1 MLLAWVES
9 VSDLVIARKLK
20 PEQRKQGKWEREKI
34 AREGYY
40 EKYTLCRKP
49 HDSKTKRPLTLY
61 GSVCL

>member
-34 AREGYY
+34 AREGYC
-40 EKYTLCRKP
+40 EK
-49 HDSKTKRPLTLY
+49 
-61 GSVCL
+61 